1 MQILRPKNPNLS
13 LDSAT
18 FQFLSPKVILL
29 YVQVSEP
36 LFLKLG
42 CALESLEE
50 LAGWTVSHKKREIEL
65 LAQDTPDCDLIWR

>member
-1 MQILRPKNPNLS
+1 MCIHFTFHSPTPVVFKLVKKMQILRPKNPNLS

-18 FQFLSPKVILL
+18 FQFLNLKMILL

-36 LFLKLG
+36 LFFKLG

-50 LAGWTVSHKKREIEL
+50 LAG
-65 LAQDTPDCDLIWR
+65 